1 MMPLASD
8 VVIAT
13 TKAQRD
19 HAFAVR
25 IAVFVDEQG
34 IPREEELDEL
44 DADAVHCI
52 AYADGAP
59 VAAGRLVVMDGYGK
73 IGRMAVLASH
83 RGTGL
88 GAAVLSALEGAGTE
102 RGITVF
108 RLSAQ
113 LTARGFYDRA
123 GYVAVG
129 DVYDEVGIPHVAMEK
144 GTPNAEQKAKHR
156 EQPA

>member
-1 MMPLASD
+1 MTPRASE

-13 TKAQRD
+13 TDAQRD
-19 HAFAVR
+19 DAFAVR
-25 IAVFVDEQG
+25 IAVFVAEQG

-44 DADAVHCI
+44 DDVAVHCI
-52 AYADGAP
+52 GYADGEP
-59 VAAGRLVVMDGYGK
+59 VAAGRLVIMDGYGK

-88 GAAVLSALEGAGTE
+88 GVAVLSALEAAGIE
-102 RGITVF
+102 RGLTLF

-129 DVYDEVGIPHVAMEK
+129 DVYDEVGIPHIAMEK
-144 GTPNAEQKAKHR
+144 RAQ
-156 EQPA
+156 QV